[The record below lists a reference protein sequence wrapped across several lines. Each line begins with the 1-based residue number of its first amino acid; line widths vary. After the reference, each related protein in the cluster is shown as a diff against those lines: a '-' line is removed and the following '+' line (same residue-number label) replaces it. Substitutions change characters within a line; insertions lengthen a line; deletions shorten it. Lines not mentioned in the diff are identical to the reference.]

1 MSGLSE
7 WLLPCPERQRLDRAG
22 VTPFPSHRITGI
34 PGAISRKR
42 GKIRK
47 RRNAATARNKARST
61 EKLNL
66 QDDGKFLLII
76 LPLSQNLMSVG
87 IKSDNVFEGLA
98 GMVAQGT
105 EVVLAGKGDQMFKPA
120 AVAA

>member
-1 MSGLSE
+1 
-7 WLLPCPERQRLDRAG
+7 
-22 VTPFPSHRITGI
+22 
-34 PGAISRKR
+34 
-42 GKIRK
+42 
-47 RRNAATARNKARST
+47 
-61 EKLNL
+61 L